1 MATRDLIEQLTVQSV
16 VISRLIQEAEASVDE
31 EQQFLLYGAARNEC
45 DKFSKSLRSYL
56 SRKLPGYQLNAA

>member
-1 MATRDLIEQLTVQSV
+1 MATQDLVEQLTVKSD

-45 DKFSKSLRSYL
+45 DKFSSSLRSYL
-56 SRKLPGYQLNAA
+56 GRKLPGHQLNAA